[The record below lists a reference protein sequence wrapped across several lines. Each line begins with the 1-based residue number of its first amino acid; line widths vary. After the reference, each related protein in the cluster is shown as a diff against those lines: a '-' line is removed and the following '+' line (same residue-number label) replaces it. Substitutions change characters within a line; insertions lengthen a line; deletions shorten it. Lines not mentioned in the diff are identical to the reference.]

1 MLTNW
6 DNGKFLKIVLVQLA
20 PPYLIVNRYWV
31 REFNA
36 SNALKFSRFLLEPID
51 SNPNKMTLSDEH
63 EEKRVQD
70 ALALIRENPRMK
82 AIKAAR

>member
-1 MLTNW
+1 VLTNW

-20 PPYLIVNRYWV
+20 PPYPIATRYWV
-31 REFNA
+31 RKFNA
-36 SNALKFSRFLLEPID
+36 SNALIFAIFIRTID

-70 ALALIRENPRMK
+70 ALALMRENPRMK
-82 AIKAAR
+82 ATEAAR

>member
-1 MLTNW
+1 M
-6 DNGKFLKIVLVQLA
+6 LKIVLVQLA
-20 PPYLIVNRYWV
+20 PPYPIATRYWV

-36 SNALKFSRFLLEPID
+36 SNALILQFSSEPID

-70 ALALIRENPRMK
+70 ALALMRENPRMK
-82 AIKAAR
+82 ATEAAR